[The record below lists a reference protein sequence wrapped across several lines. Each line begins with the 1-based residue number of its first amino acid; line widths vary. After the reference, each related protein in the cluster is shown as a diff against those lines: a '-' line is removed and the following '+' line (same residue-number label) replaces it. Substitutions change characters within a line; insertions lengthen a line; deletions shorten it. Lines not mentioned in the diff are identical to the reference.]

1 MKWSSSM
8 KKFLL
13 SGAALA
19 ALIVAVPA
27 SAADMA
33 ARGPVYKA
41 PAAAPLF
48 DWTGFYIGAHGG
60 YGWGSFGGLDP
71 DGGFGGGQIGVNW
84 QFAPNWVWGVE
95 ADISG
100 ADMKDSVAGV
110 SVKTDVFGT
119 VRGRLGYTVDRTMF
133 YGTGGFAWADTKASF
148 AGASGSENNYG
159 WVLGAGI
166 EYAFA
171 PNWTAKVEYLHADY
185 GRDTYSGAGITGDLK
200 NDTIKVGVNYLFNSG
215 GRRW

>member
-1 MKWSSSM
+1 M

-13 SGAALA
+13 SGVALA

-33 ARGPVYKA
+33 ARGQVYKA

-71 DGGFGGGQIGVNW
+71 AGAFGGGQVGVNW

-100 ADMKDSVAGV
+100 ANLNDSVAGV
-110 SVKTDVFGT
+110 NVKTDVFGT
-119 VRGRLGYTVDRTMF
+119 ARARLGYTVDRTMF
-133 YGTGGFAWADTKASF
+133 YGTGGFAWADTKASL
-148 AGASGSENNYG
+148 AGASSSQTNYG
-159 WVLGAGI
+159 WVVGAGI

-185 GRDTYSGAGITGDLK
+185 GSDTYTGPGINADLK

>member
-1 MKWSSSM
+1 M

-13 SGAALA
+13 SGVALA
-19 ALIVAVPA
+19 AFIAAVPA

-33 ARGPVYKA
+33 RRGPVYKA

-71 DGGFGGGQIGVNW
+71 SGAFGGGQIGVNW

-100 ADMKDSVAGV
+100 ANMDDSVAGV
-110 SVKTDVFGT
+110 SVKTDMFGT
-119 VRGRLGYTVDRTMF
+119 ARARLGYTVDRTMF
-133 YGTGGFAWADTKASF
+133 YGTGGFAWADTKASL
-148 AGASGSENNYG
+148 AGASSSETNYG

-185 GRDTYSGAGITGDLK
+185 GSDTYSGAGITGDLK
-200 NDTIKVGVNYLFNSG
+200 NDTLKVGVNYLFNSG